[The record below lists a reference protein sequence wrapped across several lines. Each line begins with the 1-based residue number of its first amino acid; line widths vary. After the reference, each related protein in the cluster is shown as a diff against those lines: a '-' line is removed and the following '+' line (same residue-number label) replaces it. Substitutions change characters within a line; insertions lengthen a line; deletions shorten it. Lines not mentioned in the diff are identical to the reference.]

1 MKESFEIMPDQEHYS
16 LRWNNHQN
24 HILRAFDTLL
34 QTKTL
39 VDVTLVCAETSIR
52 AHKVV
57 LSACSPFFQRVFSE
71 TPCKHPV
78 IVLKDFRGWVVQAI
92 VDFMYRGE
100 ISVPQERLSVLIQ
113 AGESLQVRGLVDHPV
128 AANTP
133 TPAQSPEDF
142 SLLDTSLISPT
153 SPSLPSPNFQSS
165 HQSGQLRH
173 HPTTATGLISSNT
186 PKLLLPPQVFA
197 DPSISLPSATV
208 DPCTSPMP
216 RRKQAR
222 PRRRSGDCAP
232 QDLSSKPSTPIP
244 QTLDDEDTERELL
257 DDRPDEDEDDLEELD
272 DDDDDDDDDLKRI
285 LHRSQSVDEKLAA
298 LVAKE
303 DLRTQSSSSL
313 TTTPPTTTTTSTTA
327 APPTPTTTTSNSD
340 ERRSRSLHKLSPR
353 KTSSSKGGP
362 GLLQRDD
369 DLHPETAPSSSD
381 SPSVADGPE
390 NLCIKKS
397 SPSSSELIRSIATGG
412 VVGEQRNRIAS
423 IDALDNNAA
432 GSETNDRTGCRDDA
446 ARLPDGAGKD
456 SSPLSDTVG
465 GHIGGSRGLLS
476 LKDIRH
482 LNRAAL
488 NRSLGSISPPP
499 SFASLNN
506 NLHPA
511 LSLMHH
517 HHHHHHHH
525 GDSKRVKLEDREDER
540 SLLHDDMLE
549 PPHFLDHMDLAL
561 STHQHPLAHHLA
573 HQHHLRN
580 ASPNLRPPT
589 ADGVGGTDNNSSGNS
604 NKQNNSGNS
613 SNNNNGSA
621 GANNHSSILNQHH
634 GNPNNKH
641 HHHPSSGGGRPGTPK
656 HSSSLGNN
664 NNNNVGSNSSGSSG
678 NNNSLH
684 HGHHPHHHPHNG
696 PKGSA
701 GGPKDFLHSPTLNFP
716 PFFNHSEG
724 PPRPTHSPLPFPHMP
739 SVSSLT
745 LTPPHMFGLD
755 SPLGLFPPGM
765 DPGKIYSPLME
776 MSDPRGM
783 HHDGPPFLKKKMNRP
798 KGQHSA
804 PRGGPP
810 RSWTNAELTEALQH
824 VWNKK
829 MTTSQ
834 ASRIFGIP
842 YNSLLMYVRG
852 KYGKSLKLEQLRKD
866 CISGPP
872 IELLQMGVSN
882 SNKDK
887 KEGKDSDLHH
897 SHHSGSG
904 TGRDGN
910 GGPNGGGG
918 GGGGGGG
925 PGNGGPR
932 SASSEP
938 DLLSSPNPLFNPF
951 PGGFYP
957 DFPGGFPGL
966 PLSMLNLLPP
976 ERHPPHTLPM
986 SVDEDCKSDRSKQS
1000 LDDDFPQPLAL
1011 NRPSSEQLADSRRE
1025 IYQQN
1030 GQD

>member
-1 MKESFEIMPDQEHYS
+1 MKEPFEIMPDQEHYS

-142 SLLDTSLISPT
+142 SLLDSSLISPT
-153 SPSLPSPNFQSS
+153 SPSLPSPNFQTN
-165 HQSGQLRH
+165 HQTDHLRH
-173 HPTTATGLISSNT
+173 HPTTAASLITSST

-197 DPSISLPSATV
+197 DPAVSLSGAN

-232 QDLSSKPSTPIP
+232 QDLSSKPSTPVP
-244 QTLDDEDTERELL
+244 PALDDEDTERELL
-257 DDRPDEDEDDLEELD
+257 DERPDDDDDLDELD
-272 DDDDDDDDDLKRI
+272 DDDDEDDLKRI

-298 LVAKE
+298 LVVKE
-303 DLRTQSSSSL
+303 DLRAQSSSSL
-313 TTTPPTTTTTSTTA
+313 AMTTS
-327 APPTPTTTTSNSD
+327 SD

-353 KTSSSKGGP
+353 KTSSSKGDSA
-362 GLLQRDD
+362 GLLKDD
-369 DLHPETAPSSSD
+369 DHQPDTTLPTSSGS
-381 SPSVADGPE
+381 SVSDGPE
-390 NLCIKKS
+390 NLCMKKT
-397 SPSSSELIRSIATGG
+397 SPGSLESTRHSGAGGIGSGSSS
-412 VVGEQRNRIAS
+412 EQRNRLAS
-423 IDALDNNAA
+423 IDGGANNNTAA
-432 GSETNDRTGCRDDA
+432 TDTHDRAASRDDGTA
-446 ARLPDGAGKD
+446 VRLPDGSKD
-456 SSPLSDTVG
+456 SSPLSDAISG
-465 GHIGGSRGLLS
+465 SHMSSRGLLS

-517 HHHHHHHH
+517 HHHHHLHH

-540 SLLHDDMLE
+540 SLLHDDLME

-573 HQHHLRN
+573 HQHHLHN
-580 ASPNLRPPT
+580 SSPHLRPPT
-589 ADGVGGTDNNSSGNS
+589 GDGGTDNNNSSNSS

-613 SNNNNGSA
+613 SNNISGSA
-621 GANNHSSILNQHH
+621 GANNHSNILNQHH
-634 GNPNNKH
+634 SNPNSKH
-641 HHHPSSGGGRPGTPK
+641 HHHGRPGTPK
-656 HSSSLGNN
+656 HSSSGIGNN
-664 NNNNVGSNSSGSSG
+664 NNNSSSGGSSNSNNIIGSNS
-678 NNNSLH
+678 NNSLH
-684 HGHHPHHHPHNG
+684 HGHHPHHHPHHG
-696 PKGSA
+696 SKGSA
-701 GGPKDFLHSPTLNFP
+701 GGGGPKDFLHSPTLNFP
-716 PFFNHSEG
+716 PFFNHAGEG
-724 PPRPTHSPLPFPHMP
+724 PPRPPHSPLPFPHMP

-783 HHDGPPFLKKKMNRP
+783 HHDGPPFLKKK
-798 KGQHSA
+798 
-804 PRGGPP
+804 
-810 RSWTNAELTEALQH
+810 
-824 VWNKK
+824 
-829 MTTSQ
+829 
-834 ASRIFGIP
+834 
-842 YNSLLMYVRG
+842 
-852 KYGKSLKLEQLRKD
+852 
-866 CISGPP
+866 
-872 IELLQMGVSN
+872 
-882 SNKDK
+882 
-887 KEGKDSDLHH
+887 
-897 SHHSGSG
+897 
-904 TGRDGN
+904 
-910 GGPNGGGG
+910 
-918 GGGGGGG
+918 
-925 PGNGGPR
+925 
-932 SASSEP
+932 
-938 DLLSSPNPLFNPF
+938 
-951 PGGFYP
+951 
-957 DFPGGFPGL
+957 
-966 PLSMLNLLPP
+966 
-976 ERHPPHTLPM
+976 
-986 SVDEDCKSDRSKQS
+986 SKCT
-1000 LDDDFPQPLAL
+1000 
-1011 NRPSSEQLADSRRE
+1011 
-1025 IYQQN
+1025 Y
-1030 GQD
+1030 

>member
-142 SLLDTSLISPT
+142 SLLDSSLISPT
-153 SPSLPSPNFQSS
+153 SPSLPSPNFQTS

-173 HPTTATGLISSNT
+173 HPTAATGLISSNT

-197 DPSISLPSATV
+197 DPSISLPSASV
-208 DPCTSPMP
+208 DP
-216 RRKQAR
+216 
-222 PRRRSGDCAP
+222 
-232 QDLSSKPSTPIP
+232 
-244 QTLDDEDTERELL
+244 
-257 DDRPDEDEDDLEELD
+257 
-272 DDDDDDDDDLKRI
+272 
-285 LHRSQSVDEKLAA
+285 
-298 LVAKE
+298 
-303 DLRTQSSSSL
+303 L
-313 TTTPPTTTTTSTTA
+313 TTSPPTTTTTTTTTA
-327 APPTPTTTTSNSD
+327 ALTTTNND

-353 KTSSSKGGP
+353 KTSSSKGGSA
-362 GLLQRDD
+362 GLLLQED
-369 DLHPETAPSSSD
+369 DLHAETAPVPPSE
-381 SPSVADGPE
+381 SPPVADGPE
-390 NLCIKKS
+390 NLCMKKS
-397 SPSSSELIRSIATGG
+397 SPNSSELIRNIAGGG
-412 VVGEQRNRIAS
+412 VGDQRNRIAS
-423 IDALDNNAA
+423 IDGSDNNTVS
-432 GSETNDRTGCRDDA
+432 SETNDRTACRDDT
-446 ARLPDGAGKD
+446 ARLPPDGSKD
-456 SSPLSDTVG
+456 ISPLSDTIGG
-465 GHIGGSRGLLS
+465 GHMSSRGLLS

-517 HHHHHHHH
+517 HHNHHHHHHH
-525 GDSKRVKLEDREDER
+525 GESKRVKLEDREDER
-540 SLLHDDMLE
+540 SLLHDDLLE

-580 ASPNLRPPT
+580 ASPHLRPPT
-589 ADGVGGTDNNSSGNS
+589 ADGHGHGGPDNNTSNSG

-621 GANNHSSILNQHH
+621 GANNHSSILNQQHH
-634 GNPNNKH
+634 SNPNNKH
-641 HHHPSSGGGRPGTPK
+641 HHPSGGGGVGRPGTPK
-656 HSSSLGNN
+656 HSSGLGSNNN
-664 NNNNVGSNSSGSSG
+664 NNNNVGSNSTSSS
-678 NNNSLH
+678 NSNSLH

-745 LTPPHMFGLD
+745 LTPPHSKYFG
-755 SPLGLFPPGM
+755 
-765 DPGKIYSPLME
+765 E
-776 MSDPRGM
+776 
-783 HHDGPPFLKKKMNRP
+783 
-798 KGQHSA
+798 
-804 PRGGPP
+804 
-810 RSWTNAELTEALQH
+810 
-824 VWNKK
+824 
-829 MTTSQ
+829 
-834 ASRIFGIP
+834 
-842 YNSLLMYVRG
+842 
-852 KYGKSLKLEQLRKD
+852 
-866 CISGPP
+866 IS
-872 IELLQMGVSN
+872 
-882 SNKDK
+882 
-887 KEGKDSDLHH
+887 
-897 SHHSGSG
+897 
-904 TGRDGN
+904 
-910 GGPNGGGG
+910 
-918 GGGGGGG
+918 
-925 PGNGGPR
+925 
-932 SASSEP
+932 
-938 DLLSSPNPLFNPF
+938 
-951 PGGFYP
+951 
-957 DFPGGFPGL
+957 
-966 PLSMLNLLPP
+966 
-976 ERHPPHTLPM
+976 
-986 SVDEDCKSDRSKQS
+986 
-1000 LDDDFPQPLAL
+1000 
-1011 NRPSSEQLADSRRE
+1011 
-1025 IYQQN
+1025 
-1030 GQD
+1030 

>member
-1 MKESFEIMPDQEHYS
+1 MKEPFEAAMPDQEHYS
-16 LRWNNHQN
+16 LRWNNHQS

-113 AGESLQVRGLVDHPV
+113 AGESLQVRGLVDHPAP
-128 AANTP
+128 AAPNTP
-133 TPAQSPEDF
+133 TPAHSPEDF
-142 SLLDTSLISPT
+142 SLLDASPPLT
-153 SPSLPSPNFQSS
+153 SPAGPQTPA
-165 HQSGQLRH
+165 SG
-173 HPTTATGLISSNT
+173 PGATS
-186 PKLLLPPQVFA
+186 KLLLPPQVFA
-197 DPSISLPSATV
+197 DPSLSLPTPSAA
-208 DPCTSPMP
+208 DLCTSPMP

-222 PRRRSGDCAP
+222 PRRRSGECAP
-232 QDLSSKPSTPIP
+232 QDLSSKPSTPVP
-244 QTLDDEDTERELL
+244 APPSVSTTDEGLKDERGPPAPLRDDELGDLDLDLDDDDIDELEEEEE
-257 DDRPDEDEDDLEELD
+257 EDEDDELELD
-272 DDDDDDDDDLKRI
+272 EDHLKRI
-285 LHRSQSVDEKLAA
+285 LRRSQSVDEKLA
-298 LVAKE
+298 KE
-303 DLRTQSSSSL
+303 QEQDEEAVGLPQLRVESRGSGDSGEVT
-313 TTTPPTTTTTSTTA
+313 
-327 APPTPTTTTSNSD
+327 
-340 ERRSRSLHKLSPR
+340 RRSRSLQKPR
-353 KTSSSKGGP
+353 KGGGSKVGDARDGP
-362 GLLQRDD
+362 PL
-369 DLHPETAPSSSD
+369 TPSSS
-381 SPSVADGPE
+381 SGSFAVSDGPE
-390 NLCIKKS
+390 NLCMKKS
-397 SPSSSELIRSIATGG
+397 SPLG
-412 VVGEQRNRIAS
+412 
-423 IDALDNNAA
+423 
-432 GSETNDRTGCRDDA
+432 A
-446 ARLPDGAGKD
+446 AREAG
-456 SSPLSDTVG
+456 VG
-465 GHIGGSRGLLS
+465 GASDGRGSLGESLVSPATKDPTASGGLLS

-488 NRSLGSISPPP
+488 NRSLGSLSPPP
-499 SFASLNN
+499 SFASALNN

-517 HHHHHHHH
+517 HHHHSHHQQHH
-525 GDSKRVKLEDREDER
+525 GGEGKRVKLEDRDEVER
-540 SLLHDDMLE
+540 SLLAGHDDME

-561 STHQHPLAHHLA
+561 GTHQHPLAHHAHSAHLAAAAAAAAAAA
-573 HQHHLRN
+573 HQHLHAGRS
-580 ASPNLRPPT
+580 SPQLQGGAEGSENNNSTSKKNHNNNSGGGGNNHGNFLNHHHHQHQQQHHHPQNTPGPP
-589 ADGVGGTDNNSSGNS
+589 GGNNSSNTGS
-604 NKQNNSGNS
+604 NTGS
-613 SNNNNGSA
+613 SNNN
-621 GANNHSSILNQHH
+621 
-634 GNPNNKH
+634 
-641 HHHPSSGGGRPGTPK
+641 
-656 HSSSLGNN
+656 
-664 NNNNVGSNSSGSSG
+664 

-684 HGHHPHHHPHNG
+684 HPHQHPHHG
-696 PKGSA
+696 PKSGSSA
-701 GGPKDFLHSPTLNFP
+701 GPKDFLHSPTLNFP
-716 PFFNHSEG
+716 PFFNHSAEG
-724 PPRPTHSPLPFPHMP
+724 PGPRPPHSPLPFPHLP

-776 MSDPRGM
+776 MSDPRSM

-872 IELLQMGVSN
+872 IELLQMGVGNSSGKDKKD
-882 SNKDK
+882 SNKDQ
-887 KEGKDSDLHH
+887 GGDLHH
-897 SHHSGSG
+897 HGGGPGREGS
-904 TGRDGN
+904 N
-910 GGPNGGGG
+910 GSGPNGGGG
-918 GGGGGGG
+918 GGGGGGASDLR
-925 PGNGGPR
+925 GPR
-932 SASSEP
+932 SVSSEP

-976 ERHPPHTLPM
+976 DRHPPHSLP
-986 SVDEDCKSDRSKQS
+986 SLAVDEDCKSDRSKQS

-1011 NRPSSEQLADSRRE
+1011 NRPTADQLADSRRE

>member
-1 MKESFEIMPDQEHYS
+1 MPDQEHYS

-57 LSACSPFFQRVFSE
+57 LSACSPFFQRVFSD

-133 TPAQSPEDF
+133 TPAESPEDF
-142 SLLDTSLISPT
+142 SLLEGSLISPT
-153 SPSLPSPNFQSS
+153 SPSLPSPNFQTN

-173 HPTTATGLISSNT
+173 HSTTPSSLISGNAS
-186 PKLLLPPQVFA
+186 KLLLPPQVFA
-197 DPSISLPSATV
+197 DPSINLPSAPV
-208 DPCTSPMP
+208 DTCTSPMP

-222 PRRRSGDCAP
+222 PRRRSGDCGP
-232 QDLSSKPSTPIP
+232 QDLSSKPSTPVP
-244 QTLDDEDTERELL
+244 QTLDDDETERDLL
-257 DDRPDEDEDDLEELD
+257 DERPDDEDELEDLED
-272 DDDDDDDDDLKRI
+272 DDDEDLKRI

-298 LVAKE
+298 LVANE
-303 DLRTQSSSSL
+303 NLRTHSSNSL
-313 TTTPPTTTTTSTTA
+313 TTTPTTTN
-327 APPTPTTTTSNSD
+327 PTSND

-353 KTSSSKGGP
+353 KTPSANSSAE
-362 GLLQRDD
+362 LLRDV
-369 DLHPETAPSSSD
+369 DLETDPVAVSSA
-381 SPSVADGPE
+381 SPPVSDGPE
-390 NLCIKKS
+390 NLCMKKS
-397 SPSSSELIRSIATGG
+397 SSSNGTARMSDGSKESSS
-412 VVGEQRNRIAS
+412 
-423 IDALDNNAA
+423 
-432 GSETNDRTGCRDDA
+432 
-446 ARLPDGAGKD
+446 
-456 SSPLSDTVG
+456 LSDG
-465 GHIGGSRGLLS
+465 ISGQLSKRGLLS

-499 SFASLNN
+499 SLSSLSN

-525 GDSKRVKLEDREDER
+525 GESKRVKLEDREDER
-540 SLLHDDMLE
+540 SLLHDDMME

-580 ASPNLRPPT
+580 SSPHVRPPMVD
-589 ADGVGGTDNNSSGNS
+589 AGIDNNGS
-604 NKQNNSGNS
+604 NKQNNSGIL
-613 SNNNNGSA
+613 SNNNNDSA
-621 GANNHSSILNQHH
+621 GTNNHNSILNQLHS
-634 GNPNNKH
+634 NPNNKH
-641 HHHPSSGGGRPGTPK
+641 HHQS
-656 HSSSLGNN
+656 
-664 NNNNVGSNSSGSSG
+664 
-678 NNNSLH
+678 
-684 HGHHPHHHPHNG
+684 
-696 PKGSA
+696 GSA

-716 PFFNHSEG
+716 PFFNHAEG

-776 MSDPRGM
+776 MSDPRGL
-783 HHDGPPFLKKKMNRP
+783 HHEGPPFLKKKMNRP

-887 KEGKDSDLHH
+887 NKESKDSDLRH

-904 TGRDGN
+904 AGREGN
-910 GGPNGGGG
+910 NGPNGGGHG
-918 GGGGGGG
+918 GNGG
-925 PGNGGPR
+925 GGPR

-976 ERHPPHTLPM
+976 ERHPAHTLPM

-1000 LDDDFPQPLAL
+1000 LDDDFPQP
-1011 NRPSSEQLADSRRE
+1011 
-1025 IYQQN
+1025 
-1030 GQD
+1030 

>member
-1 MKESFEIMPDQEHYS
+1 MKEKYEIMTDQEHYS

-128 AANTP
+128 AGNTP

-142 SLLDTSLISPT
+142 SLLDSSLISPT
-153 SPSLPSPNFQSS
+153 SPSLPSPNFNHHHARHS
-165 HQSGQLRH
+165 H
-173 HPTTATGLISSNT
+173 PNPAATSMLSAST

-197 DPSISLPSATV
+197 DPALNLTNP
-208 DPCTSPMP
+208 DLCTSPMP

-232 QDLSSKPSTPIP
+232 QDLSSKPTSPVPPCIDDKEDEDNEIDREDDDE
-244 QTLDDEDTERELL
+244 QDDED
-257 DDRPDEDEDDLEELD
+257 DD
-272 DDDDDDDDDLKRI
+272 I
-285 LHRSQSVDEKLAA
+285 
-298 LVAKE
+298 KE
-303 DLRTQSSSSL
+303 II
-313 TTTPPTTTTTSTTA
+313 
-327 APPTPTTTTSNSD
+327 
-340 ERRSRSLHKLSPR
+340 RRSESDDKKDSSPQKTPSKEEDNEKDSKNNSTASTASLS
-353 KTSSSKGGP
+353 GM
-362 GLLQRDD
+362 
-369 DLHPETAPSSSD
+369 E
-381 SPSVADGPE
+381 GPE
-390 NLCIKKS
+390 NLCMKKS
-397 SPSSSELIRSIATGG
+397 SSSSSSSSSGNISSHSHKDGSSRLSDPSSL
-412 VVGEQRNRIAS
+412 
-423 IDALDNNAA
+423 
-432 GSETNDRTGCRDDA
+432 
-446 ARLPDGAGKD
+446 KD
-456 SSPLSDTVG
+456 SPPEPT
-465 GHIGGSRGLLS
+465 IGRLS

-482 LNRAAL
+482 LNRSSL
-488 NRSLGSISPPP
+488 VRSMSSLSPPP
-499 SFASLNN
+499 SFHLNN
-506 NLHPA
+506 NPPSR
-511 LSLMHH
+511 LSL
-517 HHHHHHHH
+517 
-525 GDSKRVKLEDREDER
+525 SEKRVKLEDR
-540 SLLHDDMLE
+540 DDDRLGDDDGS
-549 PPHFLDHMDLAL
+549 HFLDHMDLAL
-561 STHQHPLAHHLA
+561 AAHQHPLAHLSH
-573 HQHHLRN
+573 RN
-580 ASPNLRPPT
+580 SSPQLRPPGLT
-589 ADGVGGTDNNSSGNS
+589 PDGENNNSSSSKN
-604 NKQNNSGNS
+604 NNNSGS
-613 SNNNNGSA
+613 GPGGMGNGSSRDGGSGA
-621 GANNHSSILNQHH
+621 G
-634 GNPNNKH
+634 G
-641 HHHPSSGGGRPGTPK
+641 
-656 HSSSLGNN
+656 SLGM
-664 NNNNVGSNSSGSSG
+664 
-678 NNNSLH
+678 
-684 HGHHPHHHPHNG
+684 G
-696 PKGSA
+696 PGKEGRL
-701 GGPKDFLHSPTLNFP
+701 GPKDFLHSPTLNFP
-716 PFFNHSEG
+716 PFFNQSDG
-724 PPRPTHSPLPFPHMP
+724 GGAPRPPHSPLSFPHMP

-765 DPGKIYSPLME
+765 DPGKMYSPLLE

-783 HHDGPPFLKKKMNRP
+783 HHDGPPFHLKKKLNRP

-872 IELLQMGVSN
+872 IELLQMGMN
-882 SNKDK
+882 NNNKDK
-887 KEGKDSDLHH
+887 KDGQDKDMPLHH
-897 SHHSGSG
+897 PGGNPNGSGNGSGSDQ
-904 TGRDGN
+904 R
-910 GGPNGGGG
+910 
-918 GGGGGGG
+918 
-925 PGNGGPR
+925 GPR

-938 DLLSSPNPLFNPF
+938 ELLSSPNALFNPF
-951 PGGFYP
+951 PPGFYP

-976 ERHPPHTLPM
+976 DRHHPGAHQLPM
-986 SVDEDCKSDRSKQS
+986 SIDEDCKSDRSKQS
-1000 LDDDFPQPLAL
+1000 MDDDFPQPLAL
-1011 NRPSSEQLADSRRE
+1011 NRSSALSGSGAGSGGSDRGLDGPPTDSRRE

>member
-1 MKESFEIMPDQEHYS
+1 MREKFEIMTDQEHYS

-128 AANTP
+128 AGNTP

-142 SLLDTSLISPT
+142 SLLDSSLISPT
-153 SPSLPSPNFQSS
+153 SPALSSPNFS
-165 HQSGQLRH
+165 HHQHRNQNS
-173 HPTTATGLISSNT
+173 TATGLLSSST

-197 DPSISLPSATV
+197 DPTLNLPNP
-208 DPCTSPMP
+208 DICTSPMP

-222 PRRRSGDCAP
+222 PRRRSGDCGP
-232 QDLSSKPSTPIP
+232 QDLSSKPTSPVP
-244 QTLDDEDTERELL
+244 PMQDKEEEDDNEM
-257 DDRPDEDEDDLEELD
+257 DRDEEEEDEDDDIKE
-272 DDDDDDDDDLKRI
+272 I
-285 LHRSQSVDEKLAA
+285 LRRSESDEKPEE
-298 LVAKE
+298 K
-303 DLRTQSSSSL
+303 
-313 TTTPPTTTTTSTTA
+313 TPSKASEHNEKDKNNSTASTA
-327 APPTPTTTTSNSD
+327 TL
-340 ERRSRSLHKLSPR
+340 E
-353 KTSSSKGGP
+353 
-362 GLLQRDD
+362 
-369 DLHPETAPSSSD
+369 
-381 SPSVADGPE
+381 GPE
-390 NLCIKKS
+390 NLCLKKS
-397 SPSSSELIRSIATGG
+397 SSTSSPGSSSSPG
-412 VVGEQRNRIAS
+412 NNSAS
-423 IDALDNNAA
+423 KDASPASLK
-432 GSETNDRTGCRDDA
+432 E
-446 ARLPDGAGKD
+446 D
-456 SSPLSDTVG
+456 SPQSQ
-465 GHIGGSRGLLS
+465 IGRLS

-482 LNRAAL
+482 LNRVPL
-488 NRSLGSISPPP
+488 VRSMSSLSPPP
-499 SFASLNN
+499 SFHLNN
-506 NLHPA
+506 NPPPPH
-511 LSLMHH
+511 LSHLPPE
-517 HHHHHHHH
+517 
-525 GDSKRVKLEDREDER
+525 KRVKLEDDDRLTADDEPG
-540 SLLHDDMLE
+540 H
-549 PPHFLDHMDLAL
+549 HFLDHMDLAL
-561 STHQHPLAHHLA
+561 ASHQHPLAHLS
-573 HQHHLRN
+573 HHVRN
-580 ASPNLRPPT
+580 SSPHSLRPPGLT
-589 ADGVGGTDNNSSGNS
+589 PD
-604 NKQNNSGNS
+604 
-613 SNNNNGSA
+613 
-621 GANNHSSILNQHH
+621 
-634 GNPNNKH
+634 
-641 HHHPSSGGGRPGTPK
+641 HPGEA
-656 HSSSLGNN
+656 
-664 NNNNVGSNSSGSSG
+664 
-678 NNNSLH
+678 NNNSKQQQRGGDG
-684 HGHHPHHHPHNG
+684 GHPNNG
-696 PKGSA
+696 RGSDSGPLEERNLRKERHQH

-716 PFFNHSEG
+716 PFFNQSDGG
-724 PPRPTHSPLPFPHMP
+724 PHPRPPHSPLSSFPHMS

-745 LTPPHMFGLD
+745 LTPPHMFSLD

-765 DPGKIYSPLME
+765 DLGKNYSPLME

-783 HHDGPPFLKKKMNRP
+783 HHDGPPFLKHKKMNRP

-872 IELLQMGVSN
+872 IELLQMGMNNNGGSG
-882 SNKDK
+882 KDK
-887 KEGKDSDLHH
+887 KEGSDKDQGSD
-897 SHHSGSG
+897 
-904 TGRDGN
+904 GRSASSNN
-910 GGPNGGGG
+910 GGPDQR
-918 GGGGGGG
+918 
-925 PGNGGPR
+925 GGPR

-938 DLLSSPNPLFNPF
+938 ELLSSPNPLFNPF
-951 PGGFYP
+951 PPGFYP

-976 ERHPPHTLPM
+976 DRHAPPHHQLPLGI
-986 SVDEDCKSDRSKQS
+986 DEDCKSDRSKQS

-1011 NRPSSEQLADSRRE
+1011 NRGSGLEAGPRDADSRRE

>member
-142 SLLDTSLISPT
+142 SLLDSSLISPT
-153 SPSLPSPNFQSS
+153 SPSLPSPNFQTN

-173 HPTTATGLISSNT
+173 HSATATSLISSNT
-186 PKLLLPPQVFA
+186 QKLLLPPQVFA
-197 DPSISLPSATV
+197 DPAISLPSANV

-232 QDLSSKPSTPIP
+232 QDLSSKPSTPVP
-244 QTLDDEDTERELL
+244 QTLEDDDTERDLL
-257 DDRPDEDEDDLEELD
+257 DDRPDEEDELEELEED
-272 DDDDDDDDDLKRI
+272 DEDDDDDLKRI

-303 DLRTQSSSSL
+303 DLRTQSSGSL
-313 TTTPPTTTTTSTTA
+313 TTTPTTTTMTTA
-327 APPTPTTTTSNSD
+327 PTSSSNND

-353 KTSSSKGGP
+353 KTSSSKGSV
-362 GLLQRDD
+362 GLLAGD
-369 DLHPETAPSSSD
+369 DLHTETAPASSE
-381 SPSVADGPE
+381 SPPVSDGPE
-390 NLCIKKS
+390 NLCMKKS
-397 SPSSSELIRSIATGG
+397 SSTSSELMRNISIG
-412 VVGEQRNRIAS
+412 VSEQRNRISSIEAS
-423 IDALDNNAA
+423 DNNT
-432 GSETNDRTGCRDDA
+432 GSTEPNDRTASRDGV
-446 ARLPDGAGKD
+446 ARLPDVSKD

-465 GHIGGSRGLLS
+465 GHMSSRGLLS

-499 SFASLNN
+499 SFSSLNN

-540 SLLHDDMLE
+540 SLLHDDMME

-580 ASPNLRPPT
+580 ASPHLRPPT
-589 ADGVGGTDNNSSGNS
+589 ADGGGTDNNGSNSSSS

-621 GANNHSSILNQHH
+621 GANNHNSILNQHH
-634 GNPNNKH
+634 HTNPNNKH
-641 HHHPSSGGGRPGTPK
+641 HHQLGGSGGGGVGRPGTPK
-656 HSSSLGNN
+656 HSSGIGNSNN
-664 NNNNVGSNSSGSSG
+664 NNNGGSNSTSS
-678 NNNSLH
+678 NNSLH

-776 MSDPRGM
+776 MSDPRSM

-872 IELLQMGVSN
+872 IELLQMGVGN

-904 TGRDGN
+904 TGREGSS
-910 GGPNGGGG
+910 GPNVGS
-918 GGGGGGG
+918 GGGG
-925 PGNGGPR
+925 PGNGGGGPR

-1011 NRPSSEQLADSRRE
+1011 NRPSSEQLSDSRRE